1 MSFGRRA
8 LLLAV
13 AAMSLALSQ
22 VAQAQQAGTSVLE
35 TIKQRGKLVI
45 GLSTFVPWAMLDKS
59 GKLVGFEVDVGKKL
73 AADMGVEPE
82 FVPTAWDG
90 IIPALLAGRF
100 DMIISGMSITPARNL
115 TVNFSEPYAYSGLR
129 IVANRK
135 LEEKLAD
142 ISDLNS
148 ADITLALRRGAT
160 PVAFAQ
166 QTFPKAKLL
175 QLDDEGA
182 QIQEVVSGRADATIA
197 SEPLPS
203 SAVADYPDQLYIPF
217 DDLLNVTAEG
227 IAVRKGDPDVLNFLN
242 NWIAANW
249 RNDFLQER
257 NDFWFRTEEWTSEVS
272 PQ

>member
-1 MSFGRRA
+1 MTFKRRA
-8 LLLAV
+8 LLLAM
-13 AAMSLALSQ
+13 AAASLAASH
-22 VAQAQQAGTSVLE
+22 VAQAQQAGPSVLE

-59 GKLVGFEVDVGKKL
+59 GQLVGFEIDVGKKL
-73 AADMGVEPE
+73 AADMGMQVE

-100 DMIISGMSITPARNL
+100 DMIVSGMSITPARNL

-135 LEEKLAD
+135 LEEKLGD

-166 QTFPKAKLL
+166 ATFPKAHIV
-175 QLDDEGA
+175 QFDDEGA
-182 QIQEVVSGRADATIA
+182 QVQEVVSGRADATIA

-203 SAVADYPDQLYIPF
+203 GAVADYPDQLYIPF

-227 IAVRKGDPDVLNFLN
+227 IAVCKGDPDILNFLN

-257 NDFWFRTEEWTSEVS
+257 NDFWFRSDEWASQTG
-272 PQ
+272 P

>member
-1 MSFGRRA
+1 MTFKRRA

-13 AAMSLALSQ
+13 AAMSLALTQ
-22 VAQAQQAGTSVLE
+22 AANAQQVGTSVLE
-35 TIKQRGKLVI
+35 TIKQRGKVVI

-59 GKLVGFEVDVGKKL
+59 GQLVGFEIDVGKKL
-73 AADMGVEPE
+73 AEDMGVEVE

-100 DMIISGMSITPARNL
+100 DMIVSGMSVTPARNL
-115 TVNFSEPYAYSGLR
+115 TVNLSEPYAYSGLR

-135 LEEKLAD
+135 LEDKLNE
-142 ISDLNS
+142 IEDLNS
-148 ADITLALRRGAT
+148 PDITLALRRGAT

-166 QTFPKAKLL
+166 QTFPKARIL
-175 QLDDEGA
+175 QLDEEGA

-203 SAVADYPDQLYIPF
+203 TSVNDYPDQLYIPF
-217 DDLLNVTAEG
+217 DDLLNVTAEA

-242 NWIAANW
+242 NWIANSW

-257 NDFWFRTEEWTSEVS
+257 NDFWFRTEEWASQVTA
-272 PQ
+272 Q